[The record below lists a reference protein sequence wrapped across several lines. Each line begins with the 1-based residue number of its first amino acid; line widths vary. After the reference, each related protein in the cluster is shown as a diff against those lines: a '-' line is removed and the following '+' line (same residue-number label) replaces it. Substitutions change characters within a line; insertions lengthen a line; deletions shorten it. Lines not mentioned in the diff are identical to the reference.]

1 MNDEAALA
9 LILPYFLSTAIYNIL
24 RFIYSVII
32 TVAVYKDAKRRTFS
46 LGIIAFLT
54 FFIPIPVSV
63 IYIIYVYL
71 SARND
76 PNIVRVQFHKSFKK
90 LMIAGYIIAI
100 IDAFFFVLTIIT
112 RGVSTLAGLFLSN

>member
-1 MNDEAALA
+1 MNYKAALA
-9 LILPYFLSTAIYNIL
+9 LILPYFLSTAIYSIL

-46 LGIIAFLT
+46 SGIIT
-54 FFIPIPVSV
+54 FFTLFIPVPASA

-76 PNIVRVQFHKSFKK
+76 PNIVRVQFYKSFKK
-90 LMIAGYIIAI
+90 LMIAGYTIAV
-100 IDAFFFVLTIIT
+100 IDAFFFVLTIVT
-112 RGVSTLAGLFLSN
+112 RGIGTLAGLFLRN

>member
-1 MNDEAALA
+1 MKDEAVLA
-9 LILPYFLSTAIYNIL
+9 LILPYLLSTVIYSIL

-46 LGIIAFLT
+46 SGLIAFFT
-54 FFIPIPVSV
+54 FFIPVPASV

-90 LMIAGYIIAI
+90 LMTAGYIIAI
-100 IDAFFFVLTIIT
+100 IDAFFFVLSIFA
-112 RGVSTLAGLFLSN
+112 RGIGTLAGLLFK

>member
-1 MNDEAALA
+1 MNDEAVLA
-9 LILPYFLSTAIYNIL
+9 LIIPYFLSTAIYSIL

-46 LGIIAFLT
+46 SGIIAFLT
-54 FFIPIPVSV
+54 FFIPVPVSAL
-63 IYIIYVYL
+63 YIIYVYL

-76 PNIVRVQFHKSFKK
+76 PNIVRVHFHKNFKK
-90 LMIAGYIIAI
+90 LMLTGYIIAV

-112 RGVSTLAGLFLSN
+112 RGIGTLAGLLLSN